1 MQTHIR
7 QSVSIVL
14 TSLLVIS
21 TAPAQQ
27 PSSVAPIPPQILSA
41 HSVFIANGGG
51 STLFD
56 AFTGG
61 PDRAYNT
68 FYADLQKANHYQLV
82 ATPTEADLVF
92 EIRAIAPTSGS
103 GDTAATT
110 PQLVLDI
117 KDPKTSVTLWTTRAN
132 VRAFGT
138 QSRRDQGFD
147 SSVDVLVSK
156 LAQVTGQLLTP
167 QEAKAVHDNSRLP
180 TAAKVLIVV
189 GIAAGLSLGIYGAY
203 RVSHPPAL
211 PTLSVPSPP
220 MPWPLP

>member
-7 QSVSIVL
+7 QFVSIAL
-14 TSLLVIS
+14 IWLFVIS
-21 TAPAQQ
+21 AATAQQ
-27 PSSVAPIPPQILSA
+27 SSSAAPIPPQILSA
-41 HSVFIANGGG
+41 HSVFISNGGG

-68 FYADLQKANHYQLV
+68 FYADIQKANHYQLV
-82 ATPTEADLVF
+82 ATPADADLVF

-103 GDTAATT
+103 GDSVVTT

-132 VRAFGT
+132 VRAFGA

-147 SSVDVLVSK
+147 ASVAVLVSK
-156 LAQVTGQLLTP
+156 LAQVTGQPLTP
-167 QEAKAVHDNSRLP
+167 QQTKAVHDNSRMP

-203 RVSHPPAL
+203 RVSHPPAMPTL
-211 PTLSVPSPP
+211 PTPA
-220 MPWPLP
+220 WP